1 MKHEPGRTRT
11 EVMFDLRIARM
22 FVNRETVVG
31 RITKETL
38 DALDA
43 LIAEGQAVVAI
54 ENAKHLRSAA

>member
-1 MKHEPGRTRT
+1 
-11 EVMFDLRIARM
+11 MFDLRIARM